1 MSPFCKHKIKKFS
14 AHVKIF
20 RGIGWGIGEI
30 LLKFTY
36 NGLTFEPYITRERI
50 QARIE
55 ELAREITAEF
65 AGKKPLFLCVLNG
78 AAPFASELFLNV
90 ETDAEITFIRLKS
103 YEGTSST
110 GTVKEVMGLTED
122 IAGRPVIVVEDI
134 VDTGNTIRR
143 LVDDLEAR
151 NPAQVKIATLLFKPE
166 SLRCDVT
173 PDYVG
178 FAIPPK
184 FIIGYGLDLDGL
196 ARNLKDIYVLKEAA
210 D

>member
-1 MSPFCKHKIKKFS
+1 MKQ
-14 AHVKIF
+14 V
-20 RGIGWGIGEI
+20 
-30 LLKFTY
+30 TY

-122 IAGRPVIVVEDI
+122 IAGRPVIVVENI

>member
-1 MSPFCKHKIKKFS
+1 MKQ
-14 AHVKIF
+14 V
-20 RGIGWGIGEI
+20 
-30 LLKFTY
+30 TY
-36 NGLTFEPYITRERI
+36 NGRTFEPYITRERI

>member
-1 MSPFCKHKIKKFS
+1 MKQ
-14 AHVKIF
+14 V
-20 RGIGWGIGEI
+20 
-30 LLKFTY
+30 TY

-55 ELAREITAEF
+55 ELAKEITAEF

-90 ETDAEITFIRLKS
+90 DTDAEITFIRLKS

-110 GTVKEVMGLTED
+110 GTVKEVLGLTED
-122 IAGRPVIVVEDI
+122 ITGRPVIVVEDI

-143 LVDDLEAR
+143 LVDDLQAK

>member
-1 MSPFCKHKIKKFS
+1 M
-14 AHVKIF
+14 
-20 RGIGWGIGEI
+20 
-30 LLKFTY
+30 
-36 NGLTFEPYITRERI
+36 
-50 QARIE
+50 
-55 ELAREITAEF
+55 
-65 AGKKPLFLCVLNG
+65 
-78 AAPFASELFLNV
+78 

-143 LVDDLEAR
+143 LVDDLEAK